1 MTILIGFPA
10 ATIPNDMAECMR
22 LDGESVSILHP
33 DDFFAGNYNTQDKFI
48 VTVVRDLDLR
58 QRVIDTLDARG
69 LGRATFV
76 SSRALVIPNVVL
88 EPGVFVGPF
97 SSIFSYSHIGRDCI
111 VSPYCMISHKVRL
124 GENCLLHPSTS
135 IAGTVTIGKRC
146 TFGLRSAVLDLIN
159 ICDDVYV
166 GGASTVT
173 KSIDKPGC
181 YVGNPAR
188 RTIRD
193 KDFLSIDTVKIK

>member
-1 MTILIGFPA
+1 MITLIGFPT
-10 ATIPNDMAECMR
+10 ATITNDMAECMR
-22 LDGESVSILHP
+22 LDGKSVSILHP
-33 DDFFAGNYNTQDKFI
+33 DDFLNSKYDPQDKFI

-58 QRVIDTLDARG
+58 QRVIGTLDSRG
-69 LGRATFV
+69 LTRATFV
-76 SSRALVIPNVVL
+76 SSQALVIPNVVL

-97 SSIFSYSHIGRDCI
+97 SSVFSHSHIGRDCI
-111 VSPYCMISHKVRL
+111 VSPYCMISHKVQL
-124 GENCLLHPSTS
+124 GENCLLHPSTI
-135 IAGTVTIGKRC
+135 IAGTVTIGKGC

-166 GGASTVT
+166 GAASTVT

-188 RTIRD
+188 RTDRD